1 MHADGLDLAPF
12 CALRYAP
19 ERVGS
24 LAAVTSPPYDVVVR
38 PEEQRALETAD
49 PHNVVRLI
57 LPRSPGEAA
66 ATLARWRA
74 AGVLTHD
81 ETPALYVY
89 EQRAPGGRV
98 LQRGL
103 LGALR
108 LTAPEEGVVLPH
120 EDVLPEVVAERAALT
135 RATAANL
142 EPLLLSYRGDGT
154 DPDPGALTDQ
164 VAERRP
170 ALLAL
175 TGRDGTAHRLWR
187 LADPAEQATLA
198 RGLARHRALIA
209 DGHHRWATSL
219 RLRAEHGA
227 EPPWDRALVL
237 LVDTA
242 RHPLRV
248 QAIHRVLPW
257 LPLPE
262 ALERACRGGA
272 FRARRLPAD
281 PTEALGA
288 LDAAEG
294 PALVLAGDGSFHL
307 LDRPDP
313 ALLARTVRADRPP
326 AWRALDA
333 TVLHQT
339 LLAALWPAPEPPAR
353 VAYLHDAGDALAQAE
368 RLGGTAALLRAVPER
383 TVRALAERGVTMPQK
398 STSFTPKPATG
409 LLLRPL

>member
-12 CALRYAP
+12 RALRYAP
-19 ERVGS
+19 ERVGD

-38 PEEQRALETAD
+38 PEGQRALETAD

-57 LPRSPGEAA
+57 LPRSPEEAA

-74 AGVLTHD
+74 AGVLRYD
-81 ETPALYVY
+81 ESPALYVY
-89 EQRAPGGRV
+89 EQRGADGRV
-98 LQRGL
+98 RQRGL

-108 LTAPEEGVVLPH
+108 LTTPEEGVVLPH

-142 EPLLLSYRGDGT
+142 EPLLLSYRGDGA

-164 VAERRP
+164 VAESRP
-170 ALLAL
+170 PLLAL
-175 TGRDGTAHRLWR
+175 TGHDGTAHRLWR
-187 LADPAEQATLA
+187 LSDPAEQAALA

-219 RLRAEHGA
+219 RLRAEQGA
-227 EPPWDRALVL
+227 RPSWDRALVL

-257 LPLPE
+257 LPVPE
-262 ALERACRGGA
+262 ALDLATRGGA
-272 FRARRLPAD
+272 FRARRL
-281 PTEALGA
+281 TGTLREALGA
-288 LDAAEG
+288 LAATRG
-294 PALVLAGDGSFHL
+294 PALVLAGEEAYHL

-313 ALLARTVRADRPP
+313 ALLARTVRADRPA
-326 AWRALDA
+326 AWRTLDA

-353 VAYLHDAGDALAQAE
+353 VAYLHDAADAVAQAA
-368 RLGGTAALLRAVPER
+368 RVKGTAALLRAVPEH
-383 TVRALAERGVTMPQK
+383 TVRALAEQGFTMPQK

-409 LLLRPL
+409 LVLRPL